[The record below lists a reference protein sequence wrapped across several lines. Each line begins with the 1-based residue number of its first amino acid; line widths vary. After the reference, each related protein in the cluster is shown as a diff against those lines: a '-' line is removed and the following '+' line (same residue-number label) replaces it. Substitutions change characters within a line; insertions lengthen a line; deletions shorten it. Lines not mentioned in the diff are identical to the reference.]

1 MCTHYRS
8 LPNDGLLSQA
18 KTRWRTSQQINN
30 RVHQGI
36 DSLWIYTVE
45 SSVHESQCSGFWHS
59 VITEANTTVSTI
71 YDRLWQTKMTLHA
84 RKVGFFHSPTV
95 SNIGDWFWWNEMTS
109 YARQVS
115 LLHCLAVFRSCSA
128 KSGSVCH
135 VIRLTVSTLHG
146 MRLCVNNLMHFKLQK
161 VFIFYEI

>member
-8 LPNDGLLSQA
+8 LPNDGLLSQDE
-18 KTRWRTSQQINN
+18 TCWRTNQQINS
-30 RVHQGI
+30 RVQQGI

-59 VITEANTTVSTI
+59 VITEANTNVSTI
-71 YDRLWQTKMTLHA
+71 YDGLWQTKMTLYA

-95 SNIGDWFWWNEMTS
+95 STIGDWFWWNEMTS
-109 YARQVS
+109 YARQIS
-115 LLHCLAVFRSCSA
+115 LLHCPAVFRSCSA
-128 KSGSVCH
+128 QSGSVCH

-146 MRLCVNNLMHFKLQK
+146 MRLCFNNLMHFKLQK